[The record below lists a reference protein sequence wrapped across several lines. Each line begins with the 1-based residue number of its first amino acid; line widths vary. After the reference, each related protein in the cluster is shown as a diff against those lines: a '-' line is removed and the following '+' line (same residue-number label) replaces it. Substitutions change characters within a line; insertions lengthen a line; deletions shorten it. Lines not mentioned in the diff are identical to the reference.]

1 MAAPTLDQLQRASV
15 LAEQMGEARRAQE
28 ELAARRNTSALGDL
42 GTGLKVGAARLPGV
56 LAGLGDTALGLVGQ
70 TALAD
75 PLNEWAAPYM
85 ERTGRDGR
93 FTDAPVFQE
102 GSQLMGEALGFQ
114 PGAWADRTA
123 EIEYSPGYYTGQ
135 QAWQEAD
142 GFTSALAA
150 VAANPAFLAGTVG
163 ESGASMAA
171 SGGIG
176 ALLRGAG
183 LIASPLIAG
192 AVGEGAIMAGQQQQA
207 LTDAG
212 VGNEEAA
219 LYSALTGGLGTATS
233 IGGGALARRIGVS
246 DIDTLLAGGGRA
258 AAREGQRAGVRAIP
272 GRVVGGAVTEG
283 VFEEAPQS
291 AIETVLAN
299 LAQGEVW
306 NDRLSEN
313 VALGMAAGSVMGS
326 GVGLIPAARPRDLT
340 GDPATLAAAAPDQD
354 FQLQPTAP
362 IAPGGDAAAA
372 LGIDTM
378 RSQYALLQSQTAALA
393 GTNPAQAA
401 QLAEQMANLQEQAKA
416 NGIDP
421 VLLSPQASARE
432 LDKINKRV
440 EKLNGQID
448 RALASDT
455 PKNAQ
460 KDLQE
465 LAQLQRRQTQI
476 NGFLT
481 GTDYS
486 NPAQATLDFS
496 TEPTDLTAES
506 PEPTSLI
513 LDQATQGRLDL
524 GTEAAPSAM
533 NLAREGRATPSPEQ
547 LRAEYTRMVGIARS
561 ATRSGNLQ
569 AANMATERLQQLRD
583 ELKGVG
589 VSEATLSPQA
599 ATRRLDRITKRIDKL
614 SGGIDAA
621 INEDPAAASK
631 SLRELQALSRERQ
644 ELQGILAEFELDGMF
659 NRPTEP
665 VQGPPPPENL
675 AQRVAE
681 QPTAAQQFYI
691 ERDMPTFLTDTG
703 ETRRQL
709 LAYAQD
715 VGGQELKVSN
725 ISPRLAPRLQR
736 AETRDEL
743 ISTLLEV
750 GEATQSTGTQNA
762 VDGMLRD
769 LTGQS
774 LEENLRA
781 QDAAAAQPTP
791 GDVTFRR
798 QGPASELYNFLTARI
813 ADGTL
818 GNYMDAR
825 GNLIYPDVAAAMQ
838 AETGTTYNPR
848 VLANAM
854 RTTVGPRV
862 AERMGSLQQARQTLG
877 TQERAGPAV
886 TLPEDITSN
895 MSAVT
900 DQDALEQQLA
910 ADAAEA
916 GLAEVSSVG
925 GGNAQILATADARMN
940 REVEAAGLGTWV
952 ERNAAALEAAEPDAT
967 AELQQRLTQ
976 AQEVQRGRQQYLEA
990 SPFGQLAPTAWA
1002 NTVEASAGVSWDQL
1016 PPPYK
1021 YQFAAQLQLLH
1032 ENQSVDSRLSPQEEM
1047 RLLVQEI
1054 RDDITQR
1061 NGSPA
1066 AAAGRGA
1073 PGAAAAVGAAG
1084 AAAPETGSDPAG
1096 AGLAEPGAG
1105 ADSAPAADPDG
1116 LATSSRRTIVKKKPK
1131 RRTPRAS
1138 LAEVLDPEVGT
1149 DRVWGE
1155 LRSLFGNLAEQ
1166 SGVVEVVQS
1175 VDQLE
1180 DFYGIELP
1188 GTTRTQAQAFV
1199 LDGVAY
1205 FIADN
1210 IARGR
1215 ERAVI
1220 MHELGSHI
1228 GFDQGLTSSAEG
1240 LAAYQGMLG
1249 RIAQWSES
1257 GTGAEGAL
1265 AQRAMRRVANAQRSY
1280 LQNYGRDMPPEVVAA
1295 ETVAYFVEEAVNA
1308 GVQPSTQ
1315 GSAVSRLLAEY
1326 VRLIQNALRRILGAE
1341 AALRPVDIVNF
1352 AHGMAI
1358 EQLRMSYE
1366 AGIDQSVEVGRA
1378 ALFSISEAPQSDAA
1392 NVLADSR
1399 MKATTGMLRT
1409 WGKAVYDRV
1418 VTGAAFT
1425 SDIVQMAARQGMRAE
1440 AESLDFHHRLK
1451 ANYAREIEI
1460 KVEEVLSDY
1469 AGLRT
1474 TEQNKVDRAIFE
1486 MTMDQK
1492 WGFVPDWRNDITE
1505 ADLGAKHRN
1514 AYNALTP
1521 EGQSVVRA
1529 VFKHGAETLEAKVNM
1544 TRDVTRREYAK
1555 LIDEADSAAEKAR
1568 LAAER
1573 DAELSRAM
1581 MTITDLN
1588 GPYAPLRRFGNY
1600 VVVARS
1606 AALREAEAA
1615 GEPTRELEADGDH
1628 YAVMFAT
1635 SRVEAEHL
1643 KAQLAQEFGEEGVWA
1658 GEKETIPEVGG
1669 ELPFAS
1675 MQRLRNAFA
1684 SNDDIK
1690 SPKVKK
1696 AVDKL
1701 LVDLYISTLH
1711 ETNARHAQQKRHYV
1725 RGASQ
1730 DMMRAFATQGQA
1742 DAYLLSALKYQQPL
1756 LQAIE
1761 ELKTAAKRS
1770 TNSFERTRLRNELLD
1785 RHYMDLDFR
1794 PTPIQDKVMAASS
1807 FWMLLTSPGYYVVN
1821 MTQPWIMTQPVLGAK
1836 YGYAASASAIAT
1848 GTADA
1853 AKVLANSTMQ
1863 EAADLTQFEGTPEE
1877 KRMLTE
1883 LQQRGTLDFGIAAEL
1898 GYWQGTGTI
1907 SKGLSKVMRLFS
1919 LGVRKVE
1926 VINRMSSAL
1935 AGFRLAYNSQE
1946 HASKSAEDRY
1956 AAALKYADQL
1966 VVETHG
1972 DYSNQNAPRL
1982 IRMLPKFVTQFRKF
1996 QFIQFSVFARHVHQA
2011 LKGASPEERALG
2023 RAAFGYLMVNHAV
2036 LAGGMGLPAAT
2047 LAAWAYSALAGDDD
2061 DPANFEVDVRRALG
2075 EDNKR
2080 LADLLLKGVPA
2091 ALGVDL
2097 SGRIGAGAVADPLPF
2112 VDYSAGREGYE
2123 KALVAATGPFV
2134 GGLVPQ
2140 AFDGMERIR
2149 NGLNKGSD
2157 REVVEGLA
2165 QLMPKG
2171 IRDGI
2176 RGLALAVDGRRLRD
2190 GSLVVSEEDVGLLD
2204 AALQAV
2210 GLPSTLVTRQQQ
2222 ATGQVIRYE
2231 QFYRSR
2237 TAALKAQ
2244 FSEARASGD
2253 GAGMRQAREDWQ
2265 ALQDARAENGFDR
2278 QPLSALLRAP
2288 RELERRRERVEDV
2301 GVRATVA
2308 AEDFARSLL

>member
-15 LAEQMGEARRAQE
+15 LAEQMGEERRARE
-28 ELAARRNTSALGDL
+28 ELEARRNTSALGDF
-42 GTGLKVGAARLPGV
+42 GTGLKVGAAGLPGM
-56 LAGLGDTALGLVGQ
+56 LAGVGDTALGLVGQ
-70 TALAD
+70 TPLAD

-85 ERTGRDGR
+85 AQAGREGR

-102 GSQLMGEALGFQ
+102 GARLMGEEWGFQ

-123 EIEYSPGYYTGQ
+123 QIEYSPEYYEGQ
-135 QAWQEAD
+135 QAWQDAE
-142 GFTSALAA
+142 GFAGAMAA
-150 VAANPAFLAGTVG
+150 IMQNPAFVAGTVG

-176 ALLRGAG
+176 AMLRGAG
-183 LIASPLIAG
+183 LVASPLIAG
-192 AVGEGAIMAGQQQQA
+192 AVGEGVVMAGQQQQA
-207 LTDAG
+207 LTEAG
-212 VGNEEAA
+212 VGNEKAA
-219 LYSALTGGLGTATS
+219 LYSTLTGGLGTVTG
-233 IGGGALARRIGVS
+233 IGGGALARRLGVT
-246 DIDTLLAGGGRA
+246 DIDTLAAGGGRA
-258 AAREGQRAGVRAIP
+258 VLREGQRTGMRAVP
-272 GRVVGGAVTEG
+272 GRVAGGAVSEG

-313 VALGMAAGSVMGS
+313 VALGMAAGGVMG
-326 GVGLIPAARPRDLT
+326 GGMGLIPAARPQNLT
-340 GDPATLAAAAPDQD
+340 GPTPEAPPSTEPGFELTPPTPAGDPEQVM
-354 FQLQPTAP
+354 
-362 IAPGGDAAAA
+362 
-372 LGIDTM
+372 GIDTM

-393 GTNPAQAA
+393 GSNPEQAA
-401 QLAEQMANLQEQAKA
+401 QLAEQMAGLQAQAKA
-416 NGIDP
+416 AGIDP
-421 VLLSPQASARE
+421 VLLSPQASSRE
-432 LDKINKRV
+432 LDKINKQV
-440 EKLNGQID
+440 EKLNGQIAK
-448 RALASDT
+448 ALASDT
-455 PKNAQ
+455 PDAAK
-460 KDLQE
+460 KSLQE
-465 LAQLQRRQTQI
+465 LAKLQRRQTQI
-476 NGFLT
+476 SGFLS

-486 NPAQATLDFS
+486 NPAQTTLDFAA
-496 TEPTDLTAES
+496 EPTDLTSES
-506 PEPTSLI
+506 PEPTNLI
-513 LDQATQGRLDL
+513 LDQATQGGLDF
-524 GTEAAPSAM
+524 GGQATPGAM
-533 NLAREGRATPSPEQ
+533 NQVEAGAAAPSPEQ
-547 LRAEYTRMVGIARS
+547 LRAEYTRMMGIARS
-561 ATRSGNLQ
+561 ATRAGNLQ
-569 AANMATERLQQLRD
+569 AANMATDRLQQLRN
-583 ELKGVG
+583 ELKDVG
-589 VSEATLSPQA
+589 VSDTRLSPQA
-599 ATRRLDRITKRIDKL
+599 ATRRLDRVTKKIDKL
-614 SGGIDAA
+614 NSGIEAA
-621 INEDPAAASK
+621 IEADPAAASK
-631 SLRELQALSRERQ
+631 TLRELQALGRERQ
-644 ELQGILAEFELDGMF
+644 ELQGVLAEFELDGMF
-659 NRPTEP
+659 NRPVEP
-665 VQGPPPPENL
+665 VQGPQPPAGL

-681 QPTAAQQFYI
+681 QPTEAQQFYI

-709 LAYAQD
+709 LAYSQD
-715 VGGQELKVSN
+715 VGGQELKASN

-736 AETRDEL
+736 ADTRDEL
-743 ISTLLEV
+743 ISELLAV
-750 GEATQSTGTQNA
+750 GEGTKSTGTQHA

-774 LEENLRA
+774 LDANLRA
-781 QDAAAAQPTP
+781 RDAATAQPEATP
-791 GDVTFRR
+791 QATDVTFRR
-798 QGPASELYNFLTARI
+798 KGVASELYDFLNARI
-813 ADGTL
+813 EDGTL
-818 GNYMDAR
+818 GNYTDVR
-825 GNLIYPDVAAAMQ
+825 GDLMYSEVATAMQ
-838 AETGTTYNPR
+838 AENGKPYNQR
-848 VLANAM
+848 SLSNAM
-854 RTTVGPRV
+854 QNTVGPRI
-862 AERMGSLQQARQTLG
+862 AERMGSLQQARQALG
-877 TQERAGPAV
+877 TQELQEPNIN
-886 TLPEDITSN
+886 LPEDITAN
-895 MSAVT
+895 SAAVV
-900 DQDALEQQLA
+900 DQDAVERQVA
-910 ADAAEA
+910 VDAAEA
-916 GLAEVSSVG
+916 GLAGLESVG
-925 GGNAQILATADARMN
+925 GGNAQILAQPDARMA

-952 ERNAAALEAAEPDAT
+952 ERNAAALEADDADAS
-967 AELQQRLTQ
+967 AELQQRLTRV
-976 AQEVQRGRQQYLEA
+976 QEVQRGRQQYLDE
-990 SPFGQLAPTAWA
+990 SPFGQMAPTAWA
-1002 NTVEASAGVSWDQL
+1002 STAEAATGVAWDQL
-1016 PPPYK
+1016 PQPYR

-1032 ENQSVDSRLSPQEEM
+1032 ENQSMDSRLSPQEEM
-1047 RLLVQEI
+1047 RLLIQEI
-1054 RDDITQR
+1054 RDDNANR

-1066 AAAGRGA
+1066 AAAGGGA
-1073 PGAAAAVGAAG
+1073 TGAAEAVGTTG

-1096 AGLAEPGAG
+1096 AEPAGPGA
-1105 ADSAPAADPDG
+1105 ATDPTPAANPDG
-1116 LATSSRRTIVKKKPK
+1116 RATGSRRTIIKKKPK
-1131 RRTPRAS
+1131 RRPAMS
-1138 LAEVLDPEVGT
+1138 VAEELNPEVGT

-1155 LRSLFGNLAEQ
+1155 LRNMFGDMAEQ
-1166 SGVVEVVQS
+1166 SGIVEVVQ
-1175 VDQLE
+1175 DAEQLE
-1180 DFYGIELP
+1180 DLYGIELS
-1188 GTTRTQAQAFV
+1188 GSTRTTAQGLV
-1199 LDGVAY
+1199 LDGTAY

-1210 IARGR
+1210 IPQGR

-1228 GFDQGLTSSAEG
+1228 GFDQGLTTSQEG
-1240 LAAYQGMLG
+1240 LAAYRDMLSKISNWADRG
-1249 RIAQWSES
+1249 V
-1257 GTGAEGAL
+1257 GAEGVL
-1265 AQRAMRRVANAQRSY
+1265 AQRAIRRVANAQRSY
-1280 LQNYGRDMPPEVVAA
+1280 IASYGVDMPEHVVAA
-1295 ETVAYFVEEAVNA
+1295 ETIAYFIEEAVRA
-1308 GVQPSTQ
+1308 GVQPSMQ
-1315 GSAVSRLLAEY
+1315 GAPAAKLLADY
-1326 VRLIQNALRRILGAE
+1326 MRLIQNALRRILGME

-1358 EQLRMSYE
+1358 EQLKLSYE
-1366 AGIDQSVEVGRA
+1366 VGIDQSVEAGRPE
-1378 ALFSISEAPQSDAA
+1378 LFSISEAPQSDAA
-1392 NVLADSR
+1392 NVLADDR
-1399 MKATTGMLRT
+1399 LKAATGMLRT

-1425 SDIVQMAARQGMRAE
+1425 SDIVQMAARHGMRTE
-1440 AESLDFHHRLK
+1440 AENLDYHHRLK

-1469 AGLRT
+1469 AELRA

-1492 WGFVPDWRNDITE
+1492 WGFVPDWRSDVTE
-1505 ADLGAKHRN
+1505 ADLGAKHRK
-1514 AYNALTP
+1514 AYNDLTP
-1521 EGQSVVRA
+1521 EGQAVVRA
-1529 VFKHGAETLEAKVNM
+1529 VFKHGAETLEAKVSM
-1544 TRDVTRREYAK
+1544 TRDITKREYSK
-1555 LIDEADSAAEKAR
+1555 LIDEASSATEKAQ
-1568 LAAER
+1568 LATER
-1573 DAELSRAM
+1573 DAELDRAM
-1581 MTITDLN
+1581 MAVNDLN
-1588 GPYAPLRRFGNY
+1588 GPYAPLRRFGKY

-1606 AALREAEAA
+1606 ATLREAEAA
-1615 GEPTRELEADGDH
+1615 GESTRDLEADGDH

-1643 KAQLAQEFGEEGVWA
+1643 RAQLAQEFGEDGVWA
-1658 GEKETIPEVGG
+1658 GEKESIPEMGS

-1711 ETNARHAQQKRHYV
+1711 ETNARHSQQKRHYV

-1730 DMMRAFATQGQA
+1730 DMMRAFASQGQA
-1742 DAYLLSALKYQQPL
+1742 DAYLLSAMKYQQPL

-1761 ELKTAAKRS
+1761 ELKTAAKQGG
-1770 TNSFERTRLRNELLD
+1770 NSFERTRLRNELLD
-1785 RHYMDLDFR
+1785 RHYMDLDYK

-1836 YGYAASASAIAT
+1836 YGYAASANAIAT

-1853 AKVLANSTMQ
+1853 AKVLANSTAQ

-1898 GYWQGTGTI
+1898 GYWQGTGTAG
-1907 SKGLSKVMRLFS
+1907 KGLSKVMRFFS
-1919 LGVRKVE
+1919 MGVRKVE

-1946 HASKSAEDRY
+1946 HASKPAEDRY

-1972 DYSNQNAPRL
+1972 DYSNQNAPRI
-1982 IRMLPKFVTQFRKF
+1982 IRMLPKYVTQFRKF
-1996 QFIQFSVFARHVHQA
+1996 QFIQFSVFARHIHQA

-2023 RAAFGYLMVNHAV
+2023 RAAFGWLMMNHAV
-2036 LAGGMGLPAAT
+2036 LAGSLGLPAAT

-2123 KALVAATGPFV
+2123 KAVVAATGPFV

-2140 AFDGMERIR
+2140 AFDGVDRIR
-2149 NGLNKGSD
+2149 NGLSKDND
-2157 REVVEGLA
+2157 REVVEGMA

-2204 AALQAV
+2204 AALQGV

-2222 ATGQVIRYE
+2222 ATGQVIKYE

-2237 TAALKAQ
+2237 TASLKAQ
-2244 FSEARASGD
+2244 FSEARAAGD
-2253 GAGMRQAREDWQ
+2253 SAGMRQAREDWQ
-2265 ALQDARAENGFDR
+2265 ALQIAREENGFDR
-2278 QPLSALLRAP
+2278 QPLSDLLRAP
-2288 RELERRRERVEDV
+2288 QELQRRRERVEDV